1 MSHRQTHF
9 PHGSP
14 LSSAE
19 TKALRAAAD
28 HEESGGC
35 GFRSGIRKRGR
46 LPAND
51 AIPRHAPGPPHS
63 RLSLTL
69 AIERLSATTTTAC
82 ARALS
87 SGAPARTTAP
97 PRPVRILCPTK
108 PAASSLRSPPTRPLL
123 VAVARCDAPIVY
135 SVAPHSTRSA
145 RHHPRVA
152 AQKHASPQLRTPSPP
167 D

>member
-19 TKALRAAAD
+19 TKAPRAAAD

-51 AIPRHAPGPPHS
+51 AIQRHAPLG
-63 RLSLTL
+63 RFSLTL
-69 AIERLSATTTTAC
+69 AIERLSATTTTTTAC

-108 PAASSLRSPPTRPLL
+108 PAASSLRSPPTRPLRSH
-123 VAVARCDAPIVY
+123 AVTRLLFTRSHRIPR
-135 SVAPHSTRSA
+135 APHVTI
-145 RHHPRVA
+145 
-152 AQKHASPQLRTPSPP
+152 LESPP
-167 D
+167 KNTPRPS